1 MAANKEDL
9 KDAREQLNLVLSF
22 FPRVDGKLSTILAIN
37 TGMLG
42 ALAASTPSLQNT
54 EWWLAIAPV
63 ITFILLFASYVNLY
77 RGGFPDVKGG
87 RDSIVY
93 FGEISRR
100 TESKFI
106 EAYISQS
113 DDALRRELLGQV
125 WRNSEILREKYT
137 CLKLAFQFMAGA
149 VAPWALTLA
158 LFAVEKANFHF
169 VVTHP

>member
-1 MAANKEDL
+1 M

-42 ALAASTPSLQNT
+42 ALTASTPSLQNT
-54 EWWLAIAPV
+54 EWWLAITPV

-93 FGEISRR
+93 FI
-100 TESKFI
+100 
-106 EAYISQS
+106 
-113 DDALRRELLGQV
+113 
-125 WRNSEILREKYT
+125 ILFGP
-137 CLKLAFQFMAGA
+137 CMLA
-149 VAPWALTLA
+149 
-158 LFAVEKANFHF
+158 
-169 VVTHP
+169 